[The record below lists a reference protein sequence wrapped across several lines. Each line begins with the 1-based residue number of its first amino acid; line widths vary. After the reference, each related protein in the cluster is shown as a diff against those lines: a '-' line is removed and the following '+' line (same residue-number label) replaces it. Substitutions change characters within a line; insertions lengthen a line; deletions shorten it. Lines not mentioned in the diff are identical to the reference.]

1 MIKKIVL
8 IFIFLN
14 LLSHCGFTPIHSNKF
29 NEKFTVGKISYLGN
43 KEINNYLKVN
53 FKQFQNKNYGN
64 EFELNID
71 TKLNKDILAKDLT
84 AKITKY
90 KLTSISVIQINSD
103 GKLIKEIRVIQDKN
117 IDNYDDKYEERKNEK
132 NIIQNFAS
140 KISSEII
147 TELSILN
154 DN

>member
-1 MIKKIVL
+1 MLKK
-8 IFIFLN
+8 FIIILLFLN
-14 LLSHCGFTPIHSNKF
+14 LVSHCGFSPLHSNKF
-29 NEKFTVGKISYLGN
+29 NQKFYISNVTFQGN

-53 FKQFQNKNYGN
+53 LKQFQNKNYEN

-71 TKLNKDILAKDLT
+71 TKLKKEILAKDLT

-90 KLTSISVIQINSD
+90 KLTSTSIIQISSN
-103 GKLIKEIRVIQDKN
+103 GQLIKEIKISQNKN

-132 NIIQNFAS
+132 NIKQNFAL
-140 KISSEII
+140 KIIEEII
-147 TELSILN
+147 TEISILN